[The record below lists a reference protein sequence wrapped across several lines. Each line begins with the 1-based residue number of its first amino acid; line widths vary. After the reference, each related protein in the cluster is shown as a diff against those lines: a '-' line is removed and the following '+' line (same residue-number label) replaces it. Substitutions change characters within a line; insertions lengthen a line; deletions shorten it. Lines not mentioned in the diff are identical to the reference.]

1 MSDLKSRIKRLRK
14 EGTISAPDEARI
26 LRAIERVEEAKP
38 VIFDI
43 PGEGKSLFD
52 SDDAA
57 KCPRCGFSYEESDP
71 IWEEPHCPHCGQAL
85 SWESE
90 DK

>member
-1 MSDLKSRIKRLRK
+1 MSDLKSRIKQLRK

-26 LRAIERVEEAKP
+26 LRAIERVEEAKQ
-38 VIFDI
+38 VIF
-43 PGEGKSLFD
+43 EGDGYYDGKMVYD
-52 SDDAA
+52 TA

-90 DK
+90 G